1 MQVLGED
8 ERWARVVDSAG
19 GAGRAGVADGD
30 GFYIVEYEDGT
41 KEELPR
47 RVLRWRNQVTI
58 AFAFASG
65 DRKHDTHAVQHFM
78 VKQQEWLKLN
88 VPEERFTKMFVRSDN
103 AASHFK
109 SKYTLRFLS
118 FFKSLYSLAHV
129 VWDFG
134 CPGHGKGPWDG
145 IAGMLKSWLR
155 RTALTHSM
163 DKVDRGPKDCA
174 DRLRA
179 HFETDAWR
187 AAHDAPKYKIKRV
200 VVDWTGEGDIK
211 RPSHWECGAGGTV
224 VHAVRSTE
232 VAPLK
237 GVSEN
242 YSYCMLRPGFV
253 GVRRHTCWCKACLG
267 CGRALEGGTATAPTA
282 RVDGCA
288 SEMRRVHLE
297 LTDAAGA
304 RRTRTMRFNDG
315 ESIAR
320 DLKDKEGTV
329 FACATPARGYQDEFE
344 LFVAAKGPRGHVIE
358 TLRADQTINGIN
370 FKKGRLL
377 VYCHDLARVHDDPA
391 RRTFELEPTLRAVE
405 ARMVRKTGVALDDAG
420 DAPTPADTPR
430 TGLSAAFAAV
440 DGRLVVLSEAENAK
454 TVAAC
459 DG

>member
-1 MQVLGED
+1 MRRARTASGGSEEVARDTSRPRTDDLEDGVPLPLLKHGIEVLRALATAAASTA
-8 ERWARVVDSAG
+8 ERRVARKDINSKPPHGSWQALFDASKPSSLVARG
-19 GAGRAGVADGD
+19 YAAKGYGAGPDYGRYWITAAGL
-30 GFYIVEYEDGT
+30 EY
-41 KEELPR
+41 L
-47 RVLRWRNQVTI
+47 
-58 AFAFASG
+58 AA
-65 DRKHDTHAVQHFM
+65 
-78 VKQQEWLKLN
+78 EWLKLN

-118 FFKSLYSLAHV
+118 FFKSLYGLAHV

-179 HFETDAWR
+179 HFETNAWR

-232 VAPLK
+232 VAPLR

-267 CGRALEGGTATAPTA
+267 CDGRALEGGTATAPTA
-282 RVDGCA
+282 RVDVC
-288 SEMRRVHLE
+288 
-297 LTDAAGA
+297 AAGDA
-304 RRTRTMRFNDG
+304 PRPPRAHGRRRARTRTMRFNDG

-320 DLKDKEGTV
+320 DLKDNEGTS
-329 FACATPARGYQDEFE
+329 TRDDLQQNARG
-344 LFVAAKGPRGHVIE
+344 
-358 TLRADQTINGIN
+358 
-370 FKKGRLL
+370 
-377 VYCHDLARVHDDPA
+377 
-391 RRTFELEPTLRAVE
+391 
-405 ARMVRKTGVALDDAG
+405 
-420 DAPTPADTPR
+420 
-430 TGLSAAFAAV
+430 
-440 DGRLVVLSEAENAK
+440 
-454 TVAAC
+454 
-459 DG
+459 